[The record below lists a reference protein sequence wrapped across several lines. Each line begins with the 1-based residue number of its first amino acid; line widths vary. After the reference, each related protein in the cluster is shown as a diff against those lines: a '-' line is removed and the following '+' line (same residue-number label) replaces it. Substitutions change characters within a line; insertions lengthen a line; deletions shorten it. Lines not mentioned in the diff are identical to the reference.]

1 MTGNILGDNE
11 TLLLVA
17 AFYTPISFLWEGT
30 LQNFEPLR
38 KHIFLDMKVNTH
50 HVMGSK
56 YLRVT

>member
-30 LQNFEPLR
+30 LQNSFPLS
-38 KHIFLDMKVNTH
+38 HFSAHSYQIIL
-50 HVMGSK
+50 S
-56 YLRVT
+56 L